1 MKTTIN
7 IDSTALGTAA
17 CERAFY
23 LTTIGSIN
31 PSTLQS
37 EGGYKQIMGAS
48 AIYGVA
54 LHKFIDL
61 MYKTKADY
69 TFARKKALA
78 SFNRP
83 KIENK
88 KQKWLND
95 ERHFMGVCETVWE
108 SFCLEDTSFELL
120 EIPMKCWGCEGVG
133 YLKREVTIN
142 TPPEANVNITCEV
155 CKGTGIINGPSTEL
169 TFKIPFFEDDNVIIN
184 LCGTIDKLGKF
195 VNGIFSIGD
204 WKSTTSWDKEL
215 YLDNYALSR
224 QLRVYRLALAL
235 MAEKNPDSTLG
246 KIGNSNV
253 GGFID
258 GIFLSANS
266 LDVKVVRSEVF
277 QFSKDQLREFKHY
290 LYSFCNRLSELV
302 ECGTRGN
309 KTGILNGACTT
320 IFGRC
325 KFWDVCR
332 HDGPLGDMIL
342 GRDFSRKIY
351 DPLNF
356 DKD

>member
-7 IDSTALGTAA
+7 IDSTALGTAT

-23 LTTIGSIN
+23 LTTVGSIN
-31 PSTLQS
+31 PETNQS
-37 EGGYKQIMGAS
+37 EGGYKTIMGAS

-61 MYKTKADY
+61 MYKTKGEYA
-69 TFARKKALA
+69 FARKKALA

-83 KIENK
+83 KIEDK
-88 KQKWLND
+88 KRKWLND

-108 SFCLEDTSFELL
+108 SFCLEDTNFQLL
-120 EIPMKCWGCEGVG
+120 EVPMKCWRCEGKGQYDESGENCGCHVCD
-133 YLKREVTIN
+133 
-142 TPPEANVNITCEV
+142 CE
-155 CKGTGIINGPSTEL
+155 GIIKGPSTEL
-169 TFKIPFFEDDNVIIN
+169 TFKIPFYEDDFVIIN

-204 WKSTTSWDKEL
+204 WKSTTSWDTNT

-235 MAEKNPDSTLG
+235 MAEKNSDTTLG

-258 GIFLSANS
+258 GIFLSANA

-277 QFSKDQLREFKHY
+277 QFHKEQINEFKNY
-290 LYSFCNRLSELV
+290 LTNFCIELSR
-302 ECGTRGN
+302 TIQQKIRGN

-325 KFWDVCR
+325 KFWDVCK
-332 HDGPLGDMIL
+332 HDGPIGDMIL
-342 GRDFSRKIY
+342 SRDFQRKIY